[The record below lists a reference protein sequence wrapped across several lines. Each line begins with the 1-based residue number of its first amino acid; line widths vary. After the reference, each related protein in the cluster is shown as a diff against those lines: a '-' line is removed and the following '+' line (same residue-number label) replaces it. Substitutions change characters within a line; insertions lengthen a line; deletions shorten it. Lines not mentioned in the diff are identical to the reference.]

1 MVKTW
6 RMYGATVRGPGHIAS
21 GLPNQDSWSRR
32 HRSWGDV
39 LVVSDGVGSKP
50 KAQYGSRAACK
61 AVAQALQDRHAV
73 VEGHLDAV
81 KSRWLSFI
89 APFDASDCAATCLFV
104 IRPDAGPIQVGVL
117 GDGLGA
123 VLKVDGTVEF
133 LEYSKSAGFANVTTA
148 LSASTTP
155 DDWKF
160 ARFAQEEVQAV
171 VLCTDGIADDLE
183 QATRSDFVLAWT
195 THLAALSD
203 TAAGRR
209 IREMMRNWPVPGHCD
224 DKTMACLVRH
234 GRRQGP

>member
-1 MVKTW
+1 
-6 RMYGATVRGPGHIAS
+6 
-21 GLPNQDSWSRR
+21 
-32 HRSWGDV
+32 
-39 LVVSDGVGSKP
+39 
-50 KAQYGSRAACK
+50 
-61 AVAQALQDRHAV
+61 
-73 VEGHLDAV
+73 
-81 KSRWLSFI
+81 
-89 APFDASDCAATCLFV
+89 
-104 IRPDAGPIQVGVL
+104 
-117 GDGLGA
+117 

-133 LEYSKSAGFANVTTA
+133 LEYSKPAGFANVTTA

-155 DDWKF
+155 ADWKF

-234 GRRQGP
+234 GRRQDP